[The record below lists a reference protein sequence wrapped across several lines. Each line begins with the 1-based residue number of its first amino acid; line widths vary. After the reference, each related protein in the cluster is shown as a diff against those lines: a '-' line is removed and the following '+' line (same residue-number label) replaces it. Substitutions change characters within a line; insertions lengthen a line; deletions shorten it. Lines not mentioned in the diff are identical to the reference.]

1 MLDEPSEFGDTEPV
15 PEIGDSARFVR
26 GFGVVEFI
34 AAGRTC
40 DVQVAVLGDGRN
52 AAVAIAALV
61 RERL

>member
-1 MLDEPSEFGDTEPV
+1 VLDEPSEFGDTEPV